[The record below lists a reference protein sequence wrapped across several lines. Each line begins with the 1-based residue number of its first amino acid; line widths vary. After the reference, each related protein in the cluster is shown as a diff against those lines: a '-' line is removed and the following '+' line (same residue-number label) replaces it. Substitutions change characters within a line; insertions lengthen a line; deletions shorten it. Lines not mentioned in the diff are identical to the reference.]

1 MAKKTPTQ
9 GLTLVRL
16 QIVKEEIEYYG
27 TKKVQT
33 PKDLE
38 EVVRKFIGDS
48 DREVFLAVNL
58 NSANLINSIHIISIG
73 SLNQSIVHPRECF
86 KAALLCNAE
95 AVVFAHNHPSGEVI
109 PSNEDKQVTAGLKQ
123 AGQLLGIR
131 VLDHVIVGDGKY
143 FSFQENN
150 LL

>member
-1 MAKKTPTQ
+1 MSKTQ
-9 GLTLVRL
+9 NALTIVRL
-16 QIVKEEIEYYG
+16 QVVKEEVEYYSS
-27 TKKVQT
+27 KKVQS

-38 EVVRKFIGDS
+38 EVVRKFIGDA
-48 DREVFLAVNL
+48 DREIFLSVNL
-58 NSANLINSIHIISIG
+58 SSANTINSIHVISIG
-73 SLNQSIVHPRECF
+73 SLNQSLVHPRECF

-109 PSNEDKQVTAGLKQ
+109 PSLEDKQITTVLKQ

-150 LL
+150 IL

>member
-1 MAKKTPTQ
+1 MSKIQ
-9 GLTLVRL
+9 NVLTVVRL
-16 QIVKEEIEYYG
+16 QVVREKVDYYG
-27 TKKVQT
+27 TKKVQN

-38 EVVRKFIGDS
+38 EVVRKFIGNA

-58 NSANLINSIHIISIG
+58 SSANKINSIHVVSIG

-86 KAALLCNAE
+86 KATLLCNAQ

-109 PSNEDKQVTAGLKQ
+109 PSLEDKQLTAGLKQ
-123 AGQLLGIR
+123 AGQLLGIK
-131 VLDHVIVGDGKY
+131 VLDHVIVGDKGY

-150 LL
+150 IL

>member
-1 MAKKTPTQ
+1 M
-9 GLTLVRL
+9 
-16 QIVKEEIEYYG
+16 VKEEIEYYG

-123 AGQLLGIR
+123 AGRLS
-131 VLDHVIVGDGKY
+131 
-143 FSFQENN
+143 SF
-150 LL
+150 

>member
-1 MAKKTPTQ
+1 MSKTQ
-9 GLTLVRL
+9 NALTIVRL
-16 QIVKEEIEYYG
+16 QVVKEEVEYYG
-27 TKKVQT
+27 SKKVQS

-38 EVVRKFIGDS
+38 EVVRKFIGDA

-58 NSANLINSIHIISIG
+58 SSANKINSIHVVSIG

-86 KAALLCNAE
+86 KAALLCNAQ

-109 PSNEDKQVTAGLKQ
+109 PSLEDKQLTAGLKQ
-123 AGQLLGIR
+123 AGQLIGIK
-131 VLDHVIVGDGKY
+131 VLDHVIVGDKGY

-150 LL
+150 IL

>member
-1 MAKKTPTQ
+1 MTQ
-9 GLTLVRL
+9 LKGLSLVRL
-16 QIVKEEIEYYG
+16 QVVREEVEYYSS
-27 TKKVQT
+27 KKVQS

-38 EVVRKFIGDS
+38 EVVRKFIGDA
-48 DREVFLAVNL
+48 DREIFLAVNL
-58 NSANLINSIHIISIG
+58 SSANKINSIHIISIG
-73 SLNQSIVHPRECF
+73 SLNQSLVHPRECF

-109 PSNEDKQVTAGLKQ
+109 PSLEDKQITTMLKQ
-123 AGQLLGIR
+123 AGQLLGVR
-131 VLDHVIVGDGKY
+131 VLDHVIVGSNGC

>member
-1 MAKKTPTQ
+1 MSKIQ
-9 GLTLVRL
+9 NVLTVVRL
-16 QIVKEEIEYYG
+16 QVVKEEVDYYG
-27 TKKVQT
+27 TKRVQS

-38 EVVRKFIGDS
+38 EVVRKFIGDA

-58 NSANLINSIHIISIG
+58 SSANKINSIHVISIG

-86 KAALLCNAE
+86 KAALLCNAQ

-109 PSNEDKQVTAGLKQ
+109 PSPEDKQLTTGLKQ
-123 AGQLLGIR
+123 AGQLLGIK
-131 VLDHVIVGDGKY
+131 VLDHVIIGDKGY